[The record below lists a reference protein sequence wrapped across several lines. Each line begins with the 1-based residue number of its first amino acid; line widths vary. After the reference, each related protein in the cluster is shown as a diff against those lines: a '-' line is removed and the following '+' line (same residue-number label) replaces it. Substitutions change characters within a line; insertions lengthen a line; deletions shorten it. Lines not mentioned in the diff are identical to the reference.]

1 MLHKVNFNVIIIYN
15 TKAKEKSKIFKIYQ
29 Y

>member
-15 TKAKEKSKIFKIYQ
+15 TKVKEKPKTFKIYQ